1 MTYITES
8 SIPGLAQSHH
18 GRFQEIS
25 VCLAR
30 SMRPPW
36 WRLFGL
42 QQKKSGIHQQ
52 RLDISV
58 LSKDICTCI
67 YSIYTYIYIYI
78 VIYVHNLYAPGL
90 KVEV

>member
-1 MTYITES
+1 MTYITE

-36 WRLFGL
+36 WWLFGL
-42 QQKKSGIHQQ
+42 QQKKIRNSPTKTGYLGI
-52 RLDISV
+52 
-58 LSKDICTCI
+58 K
-67 YSIYTYIYIYI
+67 
-78 VIYVHNLYAPGL
+78 
-90 KVEV
+90 